1 MAEIKRRHADAAAE
15 AQRLSGR
22 HEAAIAVY
30 QACRK
35 HLGIDGTTML
45 ATAEGV

>member
-1 MAEIKRRHADAAAE
+1 M
-15 AQRLSGR
+15 SGR

-45 ATAEGV
+45 ATAEGEDARETLSIEDDG